1 MLWASFLHSCKL
13 YTSPEKGSSPIMS
26 NMARKKKEEDKKVKT
41 LREAVVELPQRK
53 KVSLAVFVSISV
65 TTLIFLFIFTLIDVV
80 KPALITEEEY
90 LALLPRLDD
99 VDWAIRKGGAAGIA
113 LELKS
118 FKPDRARTE
127 KNGRVLLLILEKEGY
142 EYVIRFSYRENRV
155 MGFIG
160 STSYT
165 LYYSSGKRDS
175 NKVLSLVSKR
185 QKITLYEE

>member
-1 MLWASFLHSCKL
+1 
-13 YTSPEKGSSPIMS
+13 MS

-80 KPALITEEEY
+80 KPTLITEEEY
-90 LALLPRLDD
+90 IALLPRLDD
-99 VDWAIRKGGAAGIA
+99 VDWAIRKGDAAGIA

>member
-1 MLWASFLHSCKL
+1 
-13 YTSPEKGSSPIMS
+13 MS

-99 VDWAIRKGGAAGIA
+99 VDWAIRKGVRRGLPLNSNLLNRIEQGQRRTDV
-113 LELKS
+113 S
-118 FKPDRARTE
+118 FFSSWKKKDTNTSSASVT
-127 KNGRVLLLILEKEGY
+127 GRIESWGLSAQHHIPSTTLRERETA
-142 EYVIRFSYRENRV
+142 IRC
-155 MGFIG
+155 
-160 STSYT
+160 
-165 LYYSSGKRDS
+165 
-175 NKVLSLVSKR
+175 
-185 QKITLYEE
+185 